1 MTDATISTAP
11 DARTLP
17 DFPHGPIRPL
27 EAWRAF
33 WDLVGDRDNTI
44 HVFRFFMAVNGKTAG
59 RSFRLFLQSDFGRKM
74 LADPHYIDRILL
86 DRKSLE
92 AAGPGTVAA
101 TYLHYLDSENLH
113 PLGVHQAAKDAAPE
127 LWERMEREYPEY
139 AVMRRTTAILH
150 DLYHVLTGYG
160 RDPLGEAVLLEFA
173 GAQSGNRGARLLG
186 RAAGLRIRSEIRSW
200 PVGRMMGNAV
210 KMAREATDF
219 AYVDPAEYLYLPLDE
234 ARAKLNVVPDPV
246 YQKIRAEWTGPEP
259 VSGKAA

>member
-1 MTDATISTAP
+1 MTDAALSSASESR
-11 DARTLP
+11 ALP

-33 WDLVGDRDNTI
+33 WDLVADRDNTV

-59 RSFRLFLQSDFGRKM
+59 TSFRRFLKSDFGRKM

-86 DRKSLE
+86 DRQALE

-101 TYLHYLDSENLH
+101 SYLDYLDSENLH

-127 LWERMEREYPEY
+127 LWARMERDYPEY

-160 RDPLGEAVLLEFA
+160 RDPLGEAVLLEFS

-200 PVGRMMGNAV
+200 PVGRMMDNAV
-210 KMAREATDF
+210 RMAREATDL
-219 AYVDPAEYLYLPLDE
+219 ALVDPADYLHLPLDE
-234 ARAKLNVVPDPV
+234 ARAMLNIVPDPV
-246 YQKIRAEWTGPEP
+246 YRRIRAEWTGPEP

>member
-1 MTDATISTAP
+1 MTDATLSSASESR
-11 DARTLP
+11 ALP
-17 DFPHGPIRPL
+17 DFPHGPIRPF

-33 WDLVGDRDNTI
+33 WDLVADRDNTV

-59 RSFRLFLQSDFGRKM
+59 TSFRRFLKSDFGRKM

-86 DRKSLE
+86 DRKTLE

-101 TYLHYLDSENLH
+101 SYLHYLDSENLH

-127 LWERMEREYPEY
+127 LWARMERDYPEY

-160 RDPLGEAVLLEFA
+160 RDPLGEAVLLEFS

-200 PVGRMMGNAV
+200 PVGRMMDNAV
-210 KMAREATDF
+210 RMAREATDL
-219 AYVDPAEYLYLPLDE
+219 ALVDPADYLHLPLDE
-234 ARAKLNVVPDPV
+234 ARAMLNIVPDPV
-246 YQKIRAEWTGPEP
+246 YRKIRAEWTGPEP

>member
-1 MTDATISTAP
+1 MTDATFSSAADTGSI
-11 DARTLP
+11 P

-33 WDLVGDRDNTI
+33 WDLVADRDNTI

-59 RSFRLFLQSDFGRKM
+59 KSFRRFLASDFGRKM

-86 DRKSLE
+86 DRASLE

-127 LWERMEREYPEY
+127 LWERMERDYPEY

-173 GAQSGNRGARLLG
+173 GAQSGNRGARMLG

-200 PVGRMMGNAV
+200 PVGKMMSTAV
-210 KMAREATDF
+210 KMAREADDI
-219 AYVDPAEYLYLPLDE
+219 AQIDPAEYILLPLED
-234 ARAKLNVVPDPV
+234 ARARLNIVPDPV
-246 YQKIRAEWTGPEP
+246 YAKIRSEWTGPEP
-259 VSGKAA
+259 VSGGLA